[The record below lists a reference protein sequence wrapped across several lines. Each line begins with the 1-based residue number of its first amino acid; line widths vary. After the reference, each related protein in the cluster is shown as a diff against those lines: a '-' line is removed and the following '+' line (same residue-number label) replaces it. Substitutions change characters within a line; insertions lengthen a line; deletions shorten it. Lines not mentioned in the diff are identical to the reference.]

1 MKKMFVTL
9 AIASLSVLSVACA
22 NTIIEKFSADPS
34 LDGWQIFGDTNL
46 FQWDSVNQNLAV
58 TWDSSQQNS
67 YFYHPLGATL
77 SKTND
82 FLITFDLRMS
92 DASATG
98 FFELSIGLLN
108 FANATSSGF
117 ARGTGSDSPNL
128 AEFNYFPDSGEGF
141 GSTLSST
148 MTDTNSTFSFYE
160 DFVGLDVGTTY
171 HVVLIHR
178 AGSTFMTGNVYTNGQ
193 VYSSLPVQ
201 EAFGNLTDFRLDTLS
216 VSSYTST
223 NDPYGDSLL
232 AHGTV
237 DNLAVAA
244 PLPVGTINAIAAG
257 QVQFTSDT
265 NWLYTLQRS
274 VDFQSWTNASISTSG
289 NGTNLF
295 LQDTNTISDKSFY
308 RVRADLP

>member
-1 MKKMFVTL
+1 MKKLFITL
-9 AIASLSVLSVACA
+9 AIASLSVLSVVRA
-22 NTIIEKFSADPS
+22 NTITENFSADPS
-34 LDGWQIFGDTNL
+34 LGGWQIFGDTNL

-58 TWDSSQQNS
+58 TWDSSHQDS
-67 YFYHPLGATL
+67 YFYHPLGVTL

-82 FLITFDLRMS
+82 FLITFDLRMN
-92 DASATG
+92 DASAVG
-98 FFELSIGLLN
+98 FFELGIGLLN
-108 FANATSSGF
+108 FADATSSSF
-117 ARGTGSDSPNL
+117 ARGTGSGSPNL

-141 GSTLSST
+141 GSTISST
-148 MTDTNSTFSFYE
+148 VTDTNSTFGFFE

-171 HVVLIHR
+171 HIVLIHR

-201 EAFGNLTDFRLDTLS
+201 EAFGTLTDFQLDTIA
-216 VSSYTST
+216 VSSYTAT
-223 NDPYGDSLL
+223 NDPFGDSLL

-237 DNLAVAA
+237 DNLAVAS

-257 QVQFTSDT
+257 HIQFASDT
-265 NWLYTLQRS
+265 NWLYTLQRTP
-274 VDFQSWTNASISTSG
+274 DLQTWTDAAIPTSG

-295 LQDTNTISDKSFY
+295 LQDTNAISDKSFY